1 MEAESTRLGSP
12 VSSASGEGSRE
23 HSISVAGVV
32 CEEGERQDRLGRWL
46 GLLLYSAGTAWVP
59 VQSRPPVAY
68 HLH

>member
-12 VSSASGEGSRE
+12 ISSASGEGSME

-46 GLLLYSAGTAWVP
+46 GLFLYSAGTA
-59 VQSRPPVAY
+59 
-68 HLH
+68 